1 MLMRQTLDYVFSNAE
16 KNNPRSI
23 LQTIDNFVLESGQFL
38 MNVGP
43 EKGEI
48 LRDHLVKSKPNNVIE
63 LGTFIGYSAVLISS
77 TIGEKSKLT
86 SIDSDSHSIEIAKEL
101 INFAGLDD
109 KVNLMHGSAEEIIP
123 ELNFNADFV
132 FIDHAK
138 KKYLSDLKL
147 LEREEIIIKNC
158 TVFAD
163 NVGIFKDEMVEYFD
177 HVRNSGKY
185 QSQNFSSKLEYR
197 NNIYD
202 AVEISIK
209 N

>member
-1 MLMRQTLDYVFSNAE
+1 MRQTLDYVFSNAE
-16 KNNPRSI
+16 KNNPKSI
-23 LQTIDNFVLESGQFL
+23 LHTIDSFVLESGQFL

-48 LRDHLVKSKPNNVIE
+48 LRDHLLKSKPNNVIE

-77 TIGEKSKLT
+77 TIEEKSKLT

-123 ELNFNADFV
+123 KLNFNADFV

-147 LEREEIIIKNC
+147 LETQEIIIKNC

-163 NVGIFKDEMVEYFD
+163 NVGIFKDEMAEYFD